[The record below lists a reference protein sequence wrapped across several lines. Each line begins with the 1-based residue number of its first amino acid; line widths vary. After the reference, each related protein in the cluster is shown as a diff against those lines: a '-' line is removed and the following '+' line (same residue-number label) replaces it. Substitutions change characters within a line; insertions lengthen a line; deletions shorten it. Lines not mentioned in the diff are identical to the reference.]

1 MNIYWHELKTKLR
14 SVLVWS
20 ASVILLMLVFMSMF
34 QAFAEDA
41 AMVSELMASFP
52 EELLIAFGM
61 TDMDW
66 STILGFYGL
75 LFVFSQICL
84 AIQAANY
91 GIGLV
96 SIEETEWTADFLLSK
111 PVGRTQI
118 MTTKL
123 LAALTSLAITQAL
136 LWLASFVLIN
146 TFRQGQE
153 YQVNVVILLLLSLI
167 VFQLFFLTVGM
178 AISLLMKRLRN
189 VLPISMGL
197 VFGLYILNAF
207 GGMIGEKSLE
217 VISPFKHF
225 APSYIIKNA
234 AWDWGMAAISVVC
247 IIVAVTASYLLYA
260 RRNIA
265 SAV

>member
-1 MNIYWHELKTKLR
+1 
-14 SVLVWS
+14 
-20 ASVILLMLVFMSMF
+20 MLVFMSMF
-34 QAFAEDA
+34 QAFAKDA

-118 MTTKL
+118 MTSKL

-136 LWLASFVLIN
+136 IWLASFVLIN

-153 YQVNVVILLLLSLI
+153 YQVKVVVLLLLSMI

-234 AWDWGMAAISVVC
+234 AWDWGMAGISLVYIV
-247 IIVAVTASYLLYA
+247 VAVVASYVLYA